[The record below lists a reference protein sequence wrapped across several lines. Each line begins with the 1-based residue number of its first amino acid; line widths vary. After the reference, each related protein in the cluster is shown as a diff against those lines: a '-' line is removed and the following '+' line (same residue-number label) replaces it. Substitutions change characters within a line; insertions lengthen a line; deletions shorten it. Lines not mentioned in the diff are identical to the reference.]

1 MPDGLRAAETA
12 FVHLCLAKMATVDT
26 TSYLEA
32 LRTIAVLE
40 PDLLRSIY
48 VFAREHYEV
57 DRASYHVSA
66 LLEHAPAPNA
76 LTDADLPGLLEQ
88 FDAREILHVTFGSVL
103 TARSADGQ
111 TLFYDRLMEVLRT
124 HPEAYAADLVV
135 HFLRHLRPFVIWG
148 ELFVGAN
155 L

>member
-88 FDAREILHVTFGSVL
+88 FDAREISCGHTPRPMQLTWWSTSCVTCD
-103 TARSADGQ
+103 RS
-111 TLFYDRLMEVLRT
+111 
-124 HPEAYAADLVV
+124 
-135 HFLRHLRPFVIWG
+135 
-148 ELFVGAN
+148 
-155 L
+155 